1 MDTYIIFTISLSRY
15 PKLAKGVTL
24 SGLVATITWSY
35 GIGITNNFEFS
46 FDSTYA
52 TGTQIY
58 TSPFVRVLPYIVG
71 AIAAWFY
78 QEQRLQ
84 FEMSERRTRRYWHL
98 SLKVFVGCI
107 YSTVKRDLGTLIT
120 ISLFVLGRGLFSL
133 TVCWMIVGSAS
144 GTGVWWS
151 RLLEAK
157 CFQHLNRLSYAIY
170 LLNPLVI
177 ALVYSLTS
185 TSSAADPFLLV
196 SNNLFR
202 YSVALLLI
210 FTNK

>member
-107 YSTVKRDLGTLIT
+107 YSTRKVVTLVQLSNSSLHT
-120 ISLFVLGRGLFSL
+120 NYKYTEKQNFWISFCSL
-133 TVCWMIVGSAS
+133 I
-144 GTGVWWS
+144 
-151 RLLEAK
+151 E
-157 CFQHLNRLSYAIY
+157 
-170 LLNPLVI
+170 
-177 ALVYSLTS
+177 
-185 TSSAADPFLLV
+185 
-196 SNNLFR
+196 
-202 YSVALLLI
+202 LLLI
-210 FTNK
+210 FTNKQLRL